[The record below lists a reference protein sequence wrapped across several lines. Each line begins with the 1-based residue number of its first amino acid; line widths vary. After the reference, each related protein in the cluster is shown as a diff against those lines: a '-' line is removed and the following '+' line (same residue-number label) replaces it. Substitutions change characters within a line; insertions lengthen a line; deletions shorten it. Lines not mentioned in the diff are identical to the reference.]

1 MPRVYDLARELGID
15 SGAVL
20 NRLRARGFTW
30 YRSTSALLD
39 PAAVAFLRGQ
49 TYSPPP
55 RRRGV
60 NPFAPGRRPT
70 DDFDIDDFDARHL
83 APVTTAEAAD
93 LAMVTPAT
101 IRQWAARGYLEP
113 VGKRGRMALYDRSA
127 VRRAA
132 SDRRDAVSEQRRPV
146 PRVSLQ
152 SSDLDASVTTSD
164 AATLAGVTPA
174 TIRTWAARGHLAP
187 VTEPGKR
194 PQLYRVQD
202 VLRAARRR

>member
-1 MPRVYDLARELGID
+1 MPRVHDLALELGID

-60 NPFAPGRRPT
+60 SPFAPGRRPI

-93 LAMVTPAT
+93 LVMVTPAT

-113 VGKRGRMALYDRSA
+113 VGKRGRMALYDRDAVSR
-127 VRRAA
+127 VRRE
-132 SDRRDAVSEQRRPV
+132 RRDAVSDQRRPI
-146 PRVSLQ
+146 PRMRIQSRDLEAAVS
-152 SSDLDASVTTSD
+152 TRD
-164 AATLAGVTPA
+164 AAALAGVTPA